1 MKLDY
6 YLKEGL
12 VDIRRFETK
21 WTPTEGKS
29 NRVQIRLNGTPG
41 VRIIDTNMGKA
52 LLSDYTGEM
61 LVIDHAVLDRYA
73 ADGELLLNINVPDA
87 LQALKNSPE

>member
-12 VDIRRFETK
+12 VDIRRYPVE
-21 WTPTEGKS
+21 WGQEGKKA
-29 NRVQIRLNGTPG
+29 RVQIRLNGTPG

-61 LVIDHAVLDRYA
+61 LLIDHAVLDRYA
-73 ADGELLLNINVPDA
+73 ADAELLLNIDIHHA
-87 LQALKNSPE
+87 LQALKD